1 MKNKLLKPVIIS
13 MMALALVACDDTKP
27 QTSEITEAE
36 AVASEG
42 ASEDMNVENKASDN
56 KPASDDQDA
65 KAPTEDTDK
74 DDENIKKETIEV
86 KKNDMKKE
94 DKNTDK
100 KADAPAKA
108 KEKTKY
114 EDALTE
120 DGKYSTSLIASLKG
134 KGDDYITATSYAAKI
149 EDDKLIISG
158 SFDYYKDPSDY
169 ENAKEI
175 ENKEDQKFVI
185 NDDTVFEAVG
195 GMAPAKEMTRDEFV
209 KYFEE
214 VKESGLALI
223 IFVENGV
230 AKSVSI
236 SS

>member
-13 MMALALVACDDTKP
+13 MMALALVSCDDTKP
-27 QTSEITEAE
+27 QTSEITEPE
-36 AVASEG
+36 AVASEDTG
-42 ASEDMNVENKASDN
+42 EDINTPNKASEN
-56 KPASDDQDA
+56 KPARDDQDA
-65 KAPTEDTDK
+65 KATAENTDK

-86 KKNDMKKE
+86 KKADMKKE
-94 DKNTDK
+94 DKKIDK
-100 KADAPAKA
+100 KEKAPAKA
-108 KEKTKY
+108 KDQTKA

-134 KGDDYITATSYAAKI
+134 KGDDYISATSYAAKI
-149 EDDKLIISG
+149 EDDKLIVSG

-175 ENKEDQKFVI
+175 ENKEEQKFVI
-185 NDDTVFEAVG
+185 DDNTTFEAVG
-195 GMAPAKEMTRDEFV
+195 GTAPAKEMTRDEFV

-214 VKESGLALI
+214 VKETGLALI
-223 IFVENGV
+223 IFVEDGM

>member
-27 QTSEITEAE
+27 QTSEITEPE
-36 AVASEG
+36 AVASEDKG
-42 ASEDMNVENKASDN
+42 EDINTPNKASEN
-56 KPASDDQDA
+56 KPATDDQDA
-65 KAPTEDTDK
+65 KGAAEDTDK
-74 DDENIKKETIEV
+74 DDENVKKETIEV
-86 KKNDMKKE
+86 KKTDMKKE
-94 DKNTDK
+94 DKKKDK
-100 KADAPAKA
+100 KEKAPAKA
-108 KEKTKY
+108 KDQTKA

-134 KGDDYITATSYAAKI
+134 KGDDYISATSYAAKI
-149 EDDKLIISG
+149 EDDKLIVSG

-175 ENKEDQKFVI
+175 ENKEEQKFVI
-185 NDDTVFEAVG
+185 DDNTTFEAVG
-195 GMAPAKEMTRDEFV
+195 GTAPAKEMTKDEFLEF
-209 KYFEE
+209 FEE
-214 VKESGLALI
+214 VKDSGLALI
-223 IFVENGV
+223 IFVEDGV

>member
-13 MMALALVACDDTKP
+13 MMALALVACNDTKP
-27 QTSEITEAE
+27 QTSEITEPE
-36 AVASEG
+36 AVASEDTG
-42 ASEDMNVENKASDN
+42 EDINTPNKVSEN
-56 KPASDDQDA
+56 KPARDDQDA
-65 KAPTEDTDK
+65 KATAENTDK

-86 KKNDMKKE
+86 KKADMKKE
-94 DKNTDK
+94 DKKKDK
-100 KADAPAKA
+100 KEKAPAKA
-108 KEKTKY
+108 KDQTKA

-134 KGDDYITATSYAAKI
+134 KGDDYISATSYAAKI
-149 EDDKLIISG
+149 EDDKLIVSG

-175 ENKEDQKFVI
+175 ENKEEQKFVI
-185 NDDTVFEAVG
+185 DDNTTFEAVG
-195 GMAPAKEMTRDEFV
+195 GTAPAKEMTRDEFV

-214 VKESGLALI
+214 VKETGLALI
-223 IFVENGV
+223 IFVEDGV

>member
-94 DKNTDK
+94 DKNTEK
-100 KADAPAKA
+100 KAEAPAKA
-108 KEKTKY
+108 KDEAKD

-120 DGKYSTSLIASLKG
+120 DGKYVTSLIASLKG
-134 KGDDYITATSYAAKI
+134 EGDDYITATSYAAKI
-149 EDDKLIISG
+149 EDDKLVISG
-158 SFDYYKDPSDY
+158 SFDYLKNPGKS
-169 ENAKEI
+169 EETKKI

-185 NDDTVFEAVG
+185 DDNTVFEAVG
-195 GMAPAKEMTRDEFV
+195 GTAPAKVMTKDEFLEF
-209 KYFEE
+209 FEE
-214 VKESGLALI
+214 VKDSGLALI
-223 IFVENGV
+223 IFVEDGV